1 MSKFQKP
8 FLKWAGG
15 KTQIINSIISKFP
28 KEINNYHEIFLGGGS
43 VLLALLSSDIKIKKN
58 IYVYDLNKGLI
69 NCYNQIKNNIKQILE
84 DIKNITDEFNSIKI
98 NTEGQRGQPSNINA
112 HNYKT
117 TREHYYYWIREKYN
131 QSFKNTSLDAAYF
144 IFLNKTGFKGMFRE
158 GKNGFNVPYGKK
170 DVNKIPQIIDLK
182 EILNIHN
189 LIQNVIFECL
199 SFEESIKNIKNHD
212 FVYLDPPYAPENKE
226 SFVNYINE
234 GFNIDKHE
242 LLFNLINQKK
252 SDFKFVMS
260 NSNVDLVKDNFKDC
274 NCDII
279 EAKRRINSKKPES
292 KTEEVIIYN

>member
-1 MSKFQKP
+1 
-8 FLKWAGG
+8 
-15 KTQIINSIISKFP
+15 
-28 KEINNYHEIFLGGGS
+28 
-43 VLLALLSSDIKIKKN
+43 
-58 IYVYDLNKGLI
+58 GLI

-84 DIKNITDEFNSIKI
+84 DIKNITNEFNSIKI

-226 SFVNYINE
+226 SFVNYTNE
-234 GFNIDKHE
+234 
-242 LLFNLINQKK
+242 
-252 SDFKFVMS
+252 
-260 NSNVDLVKDNFKDC
+260 
-274 NCDII
+274 
-279 EAKRRINSKKPES
+279 
-292 KTEEVIIYN
+292 

>member
-15 KTQIINSIISKFP
+15 KTQIINSVISKFP

-43 VLLALLSSDIKIKKN
+43 VLLAVLSSDIKIKNK

-69 NCYNQIKNNIKQILE
+69 NCYNQIKSNLKQLLK
-84 DIKNITDEFNSIKI
+84 DIETISDDFNSIKI
-98 NTEGQRGQPSNINA
+98 NTEGQRGQPSNIDSN
-112 HNYKT
+112 NYRT

-131 QSFKNTSLDAAYF
+131 ECLKNTSLDAAYF

-170 DVNKIPQIIDLK
+170 DVNKIPQIVDLK
-182 EILNIHN
+182 EIVNIHN

-226 SFVNYINE
+226 SFVNYTNE

-242 LLFNLINQKK
+242 LLFTLINQKK
-252 SDFKFVMS
+252 ADFKFVMS